1 MLLVSIPLFTFLLL
15 INGQINLFLLP
26 NNFLP
31 LFKLILNKVHVILA
45 DSNDLVRVGLRTVLN
60 SFGGIKIVGEAKEN
74 DELIEQIKNFGA
86 SVVVIDYTSPGFDID
101 IIPKVLND
109 NKEVKILA
117 ITPEQSAQTLVNAL
131 RSGVTSYVK
140 KDCDLS
146 EIQNAVKET
155 ARGNKF
161 FCGQILETIQKASID
176 VNDIDFDSLSCEA
189 VILSERENEIITLI
203 AEGLTNGQI
212 AEQLFLSNHTINT
225 HRKNIMAKLGVKNT
239 AGIVMYAVKTQL
251 VSPNKFLFAAEG

>member
-1 MLLVSIPLFTFLLL
+1 MR
-15 INGQINLFLLP
+15 
-26 NNFLP
+26 
-31 LFKLILNKVHVILA
+31 VILA

-74 DELIEQIKNFGA
+74 EELIEQIKNFGA

-101 IIPKVLND
+101 IIPKVLLD
-109 NKEVKILA
+109 NKDVRFLA
-117 ITPEQSAQTLVNAL
+117 ITPDQSAQTLVNAL

-155 ARGNKF
+155 GRGNKF

-176 VNDIDFDSLSCEA
+176 VNDIDFDSFTCEA

-203 AEGLTNGQI
+203 AEGLTNTQI
-212 AEQLFLSNHTINT
+212 ADQLFLSNHTINT